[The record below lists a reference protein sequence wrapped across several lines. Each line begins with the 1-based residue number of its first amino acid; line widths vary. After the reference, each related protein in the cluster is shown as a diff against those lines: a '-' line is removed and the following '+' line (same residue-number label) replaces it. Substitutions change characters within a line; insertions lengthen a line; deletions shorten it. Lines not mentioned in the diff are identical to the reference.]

1 MNKSQDD
8 IELLDLFIILWK
20 SKLTFILFIFVSI
33 LIGVS
38 LFINDKSKIV
48 IKDPYY
54 EAKLNFSINMKLPH
68 NLKSTFKPD
77 AGFNRVIEEYQ
88 KIFYSKDAFQEWKD
102 KNLQSNITLNDFSNT
117 KLRGYYYETKGEN
130 LFLKFKNMDDRHMLV
145 QSSQI
150 EVFDEVFSYSEHVSK
165 LLNSNLYSYYK
176 DLYEQIDMKFKE
188 FNNTY
193 SQSASADFIFEQI
206 KIQNFLKQMD
216 EGYRFIKIID
226 FDGPNNINKT
236 PSIELSYLKLFVF
249 AIFGGILGSIFIFV
263 RNAIFKRFNKPT

>member
-130 LFLKFKNMDDRHMLV
+130 LFLKFKKMDDLHMLV